1 MSNPD
6 QADSPD
12 LSGPRLWLDWGRRLF
27 FSLCGLTL
35 ILFTGLVLYS
45 VIARYFFNA
54 PPIWGEDVP
63 KLLFVWLTF
72 VGAAFAGMMGMNIR
86 VTYLVDKMTP
96 LVRRRVEIAMHVIV
110 CFLLVLILWYSV
122 PIIEL
127 TSRGTMLSTGWS
139 NALTYLALPTGAAL
153 TLVHQ
158 IWRVVKLARGGAD
171 DPPGDESTSGF

>member
-1 MSNPD
+1 MASAGGD
-6 QADSPD
+6 GRAERI
-12 LSGPRLWLDWGRRLF
+12 GGRIWLDRGRRF
-27 FSLCGLTL
+27 MFALCGLTL
-35 ILFTGLVLYS
+35 IAFTGLVLYS
-45 VIARYFFNA
+45 VIMRYFFNA

-72 VGAAFAGMMGMNIR
+72 VGAAFAGMLGMNIR
-86 VTYLVDKMTP
+86 VTYLVDKMRP
-96 LVRRRVEIAMHVIV
+96 DVRRGVEIAMHVIV
-110 CFLLVLILWYSV
+110 CFMLVLILWYSER
-122 PIIEL
+122 IIAL

-158 IWRVVKLARGGAD
+158 IWRIIKLARGGPD